1 MRAGRSLTPVM
12 HRPGRLVPNAPDING
27 FGFDTL
33 SVRAGQSRTG
43 EQEHNDPL
51 FLTSSFVFAN
61 AREAAARFAH
71 EAPGNIYSRF
81 TNPTVRA
88 FEQRLAALEG
98 GTGCVATA
106 SGMSAILATAMALLR
121 AGDHVIAASGLFG
134 STVSLFANVLNRF
147 GIETTF
153 VDVTDLDAWVG
164 ALRPETKMLFAE
176 SPTNPLGEVA
186 DVAALGALA
195 RAHGAILVIDNCL
208 CTPAL
213 SRPLDIGAGIVV
225 HSATKYLDGQ
235 GRCVG
240 GAVVT
245 NDSAHHDALF
255 SFLRTAGP
263 SMSPFNAW
271 VFLNGLETLRI
282 RMYAI
287 SESAMRLARWL
298 EGHPAVR
305 RVYYPSLETHPGH
318 ALAAQQQSAGGGIV
332 AFDVHGGRDE
342 AWRVIDSVRFLS
354 ITANL
359 GDAKTTIVHPA
370 TTTHSRITQ
379 AQREAAG
386 IGESLIRVA
395 VGLEAFEDIRT
406 DLAIGLDALAA
417 DGPPLHGDPGL
428 SRSETQSQWDSE

>member
-1 MRAGRSLTPVM
+1 MNELDTS
-12 HRPGRLVPNAPDING
+12 G

-43 EQEHNDPL
+43 EQEHNDPI
-51 FLTSSFVFAN
+51 FLTSSFVFAS
-61 AREAAARFAH
+61 AREAAARFAD
-71 EAPGNIYSRF
+71 EEPGNVYSRF

-88 FEQRLAALEG
+88 FERRLAALEG
-98 GTGCVATA
+98 GTGCIATA

-121 AGDHVIAASGLFG
+121 AGEHVVAANSLFG
-134 STVSLFANVLNRF
+134 STVSLFANVLTRF

-153 VDVTDLDAWVG
+153 VDVTDAGAWSDAV
-164 ALRPETKMLFAE
+164 RPETKMLFAE

-186 DVAALGALA
+186 DIAALGALA
-195 RAHGAILVIDNCL
+195 RECGATLVIDNCL

-213 SRPLDIGAGIVV
+213 SRPLELGADIVV
-225 HSATKYLDGQ
+225 HSATKYIDGQ

-245 NDSAHHDALF
+245 NDAAHHDALF
-255 SFLRTAGP
+255 SLLRTAGP

-282 RMYAI
+282 RMHAI
-287 SESAMRLARWL
+287 SESAARLARWL

-305 RVYYPSLETHPGH
+305 RVYYPGLETHPGH
-318 ALAAQQQSAGGGIV
+318 ELAARQQSAGGGIV
-332 AFDVHGGRDE
+332 AFEVHGGRDE
-342 AWRVIDSVRFLS
+342 AWRVIDNARVLS

-370 TTTHSRITQ
+370 STTHSRITPE
-379 AQREAAG
+379 QREAAG
-386 IGESLIRVA
+386 IGESLVRVA
-395 VGLEAFEDIRT
+395 VGLDAFEDIRADLTRGLNAVTAPAPPARTGT
-406 DLAIGLDALAA
+406 D
-417 DGPPLHGDPGL
+417 
-428 SRSETQSQWDSE
+428 

>member
-1 MRAGRSLTPVM
+1 MNELDTS
-12 HRPGRLVPNAPDING
+12 G

-43 EQEHNDPL
+43 EQEHNDPI
-51 FLTSSFVFAN
+51 FLTSSFVFAS

-71 EAPGNIYSRF
+71 EEPGNVYSRF

-98 GTGCVATA
+98 GTGCIATA

-121 AGDHVIAASGLFG
+121 AGEHVVAANSLFG
-134 STVSLFANVLNRF
+134 STVSLFANVLTRF

-153 VDVTDLDAWVG
+153 VDVTDAGAWSDAV
-164 ALRPETKMLFAE
+164 RPETKMLFAE

-186 DVAALGALA
+186 DIAALGALA
-195 RAHGAILVIDNCL
+195 RECGATLVIDNCL

-213 SRPLDIGAGIVV
+213 SRPLELGADIVV
-225 HSATKYLDGQ
+225 HSATKYIDGQ

-245 NDSAHHDALF
+245 NDAAHLDALF
-255 SFLRTAGP
+255 SLLRTAGP

-282 RMYAI
+282 RMHAI
-287 SESAMRLARWL
+287 SESAVRLARWL

-305 RVYYPSLETHPGH
+305 RVYYPGLETHPGH
-318 ALAAQQQSAGGGIV
+318 ELAARQQSAGGGIV
-332 AFDVHGGRDE
+332 AFEVHGGRDE
-342 AWRVIDSVRFLS
+342 AWRVIDNARVLS

-370 TTTHSRITQ
+370 STTHSRITPE
-379 AQREAAG
+379 QREAAG
-386 IGESLIRVA
+386 IGESLVRVA
-395 VGLEAFEDIRT
+395 VGLDAFEDIRA
-406 DLAIGLDALAA
+406 DLTRGLDAVTAPA
-417 DGPPLHGDPGL
+417 PPVRTGTD
-428 SRSETQSQWDSE
+428 

>member
-1 MRAGRSLTPVM
+1 MNELDTS
-12 HRPGRLVPNAPDING
+12 G

-43 EQEHNDPL
+43 EQEHNDPI
-51 FLTSSFVFAN
+51 FLTSSFVFAS

-71 EAPGNIYSRF
+71 EEPGNVYSRF

-98 GTGCVATA
+98 GTGCIATA

-121 AGDHVIAASGLFG
+121 AGEHVVAANSLFG
-134 STVSLFANVLNRF
+134 STVSLFANVLTRF

-153 VDVTDLDAWVG
+153 VDVTDAGAWSDAV
-164 ALRPETKMLFAE
+164 RPETKMLFAE

-186 DVAALGALA
+186 DIAALGALA
-195 RAHGAILVIDNCL
+195 RECGATLVIDNCL

-213 SRPLDIGAGIVV
+213 SRPLELGADIVV
-225 HSATKYLDGQ
+225 HSATKYIDGQ

-245 NDSAHHDALF
+245 NDAAHHDALF
-255 SFLRTAGP
+255 SLLRTAGP

-282 RMYAI
+282 RMHAI
-287 SESAMRLARWL
+287 SESAVRLARWL

-305 RVYYPSLETHPGH
+305 RVYYPGLETHPGH
-318 ALAAQQQSAGGGIV
+318 ELAARQQSAGGGIV
-332 AFDVHGGRDE
+332 AFEVHGGRDE
-342 AWRVIDSVRFLS
+342 AWRVIDNARVLS

-370 TTTHSRITQ
+370 STTHSRITPE
-379 AQREAAG
+379 QREAAG
-386 IGESLIRVA
+386 IGESLVRVA
-395 VGLEAFEDIRT
+395 VGLDAFEDIRA
-406 DLAIGLDALAA
+406 DLTRGLDAVTAPA
-417 DGPPLHGDPGL
+417 PPARTGTD
-428 SRSETQSQWDSE
+428 

>member
-1 MRAGRSLTPVM
+1 M
-12 HRPGRLVPNAPDING
+12 NALDASR

-43 EQEHNDPL
+43 EQEHSDPI
-51 FLTSSFVFAN
+51 FLTSSFVFAD

-71 EAPGNIYSRF
+71 EEPGNVYSRF

-106 SGMSAILATAMALLR
+106 SGMSAILLTAMALLR
-121 AGDHVIAASGLFG
+121 AGDHVVAGSGLFG
-134 STVSLFANVLNRF
+134 STVTLFANVLARF

-153 VDVTDLDAWVG
+153 VPAADTGAWSAAV
-164 ALRPETKMLFAE
+164 LPETKMLFAE
-176 SPTNPLGEVA
+176 SPTNPLGEVV

-195 RAHGAILVIDNCL
+195 RTHGAVLVIDNCL

-213 SRPLDIGAGIVV
+213 SRPLELGAGIVV

-245 NDSAHHDALF
+245 RDAAHHDALF
-255 SFLRTAGP
+255 SLLRTAGP

-282 RMYAI
+282 RMHAI

-298 EGHPAVR
+298 GEHPAVR
-305 RVYYPSLETHPGH
+305 RVYYPGLESHPGH
-318 ALAAQQQSAGGGIV
+318 ALARRQQSAAGGIV
-332 AFDVHGGRDE
+332 AFTVHGGREE
-342 AWRVIDSVRFLS
+342 AWRVIDGVRVLS

-370 TTTHSRITQ
+370 STTHSRITQ
-379 AQREAAG
+379 EQREAAG
-386 IGESLIRVA
+386 IGESLIRIA

-406 DLAIGLDALAA
+406 DLAAGLDALAA
-417 DGPPLHGDPGL
+417 DRPPRA
-428 SRSETQSQWDSE
+428 S

>member
-1 MRAGRSLTPVM
+1 MNELDTS
-12 HRPGRLVPNAPDING
+12 G

-43 EQEHNDPL
+43 EQEHNDPI
-51 FLTSSFVFAN
+51 FLTSSFVFAS
-61 AREAAARFAH
+61 AREAAARFAD
-71 EAPGNIYSRF
+71 EEPGNVYSRF

-98 GTGCVATA
+98 GTGCIATA

-121 AGDHVIAASGLFG
+121 AGEHVVAANSLFG
-134 STVSLFANVLNRF
+134 STVSLFANVLTRF

-153 VDVTDLDAWVG
+153 VDVTDAGAWSDAV
-164 ALRPETKMLFAE
+164 RPETKMLFAE

-186 DVAALGALA
+186 DIAALGALA
-195 RAHGAILVIDNCL
+195 RECGATLVIDNCL

-213 SRPLDIGAGIVV
+213 SRPLELGADIVV
-225 HSATKYLDGQ
+225 HSATKYIDGQ

-245 NDSAHHDALF
+245 NDAAHHDALF
-255 SFLRTAGP
+255 SLLRTAGP

-282 RMYAI
+282 RMHAI
-287 SESAMRLARWL
+287 SESAARLARWL

-305 RVYYPSLETHPGH
+305 RVYYPGLETHPGYE
-318 ALAAQQQSAGGGIV
+318 LAARQQSAGGGIV
-332 AFDVHGGRDE
+332 AFEVHGGRDE
-342 AWRVIDSVRFLS
+342 AWRVIDNARVLS

-370 TTTHSRITQ
+370 STTHSRITPE
-379 AQREAAG
+379 QREAAG
-386 IGESLIRVA
+386 IGESLVRVA
-395 VGLEAFEDIRT
+395 VGLDAFEDIRA
-406 DLAIGLDALAA
+406 DLTRGLDAVTAPA
-417 DGPPLHGDPGL
+417 PPARTGTD
-428 SRSETQSQWDSE
+428 

>member
-1 MRAGRSLTPVM
+1 MNELDTS
-12 HRPGRLVPNAPDING
+12 G

-43 EQEHNDPL
+43 EQEHNDPI
-51 FLTSSFVFAN
+51 FLTSSFVFAS
-61 AREAAARFAH
+61 AREAAARFAD
-71 EAPGNIYSRF
+71 EEPGNVYSRF

-98 GTGCVATA
+98 GTGCIATA
-106 SGMSAILATAMALLR
+106 SGMSAILATAIALLR
-121 AGDHVIAASGLFG
+121 AGEHVVAANSLFG
-134 STVSLFANVLNRF
+134 STVSLFANVLTRF

-153 VDVTDLDAWVG
+153 VDVTDAGAWSDAV
-164 ALRPETKMLFAE
+164 RPETKMLFAE

-186 DVAALGALA
+186 DIAALGALA
-195 RAHGAILVIDNCL
+195 RECGATLVIDNCL

-213 SRPLDIGAGIVV
+213 SRPLELGADIVV
-225 HSATKYLDGQ
+225 HSATKYIDGQ

-245 NDSAHHDALF
+245 NDAAHHDALF
-255 SFLRTAGP
+255 SLLRTAGP

-282 RMYAI
+282 RMHAI
-287 SESAMRLARWL
+287 SESAARLARWL

-305 RVYYPSLETHPGH
+305 RVYYPGLETHPGH
-318 ALAAQQQSAGGGIV
+318 ELAARQQSAGGGIV
-332 AFDVHGGRDE
+332 AFEVHGGRDE
-342 AWRVIDSVRFLS
+342 AWRVIDNARVLS

-370 TTTHSRITQ
+370 STTHSRITPE
-379 AQREAAG
+379 QREAAG
-386 IGESLIRVA
+386 IGESLVRVA
-395 VGLEAFEDIRT
+395 VGLDAFEDIRA
-406 DLAIGLDALAA
+406 DLTRGLDAVTAPA
-417 DGPPLHGDPGL
+417 PPVRTGTD
-428 SRSETQSQWDSE
+428 

>member
-1 MRAGRSLTPVM
+1 MNELDTS
-12 HRPGRLVPNAPDING
+12 G

-43 EQEHNDPL
+43 EQEHNDPI
-51 FLTSSFVFAN
+51 FLTSSFVFAS

-71 EAPGNIYSRF
+71 EEPGNVYSRF

-98 GTGCVATA
+98 GTGCIATA

-121 AGDHVIAASGLFG
+121 AGEHVVAANSLFG
-134 STVSLFANVLNRF
+134 STVSLFANVLTRF

-153 VDVTDLDAWVG
+153 VDVTDAGAWSDAV
-164 ALRPETKMLFAE
+164 RPETKMLFAE

-186 DVAALGALA
+186 DIAALGALA
-195 RAHGAILVIDNCL
+195 RECGATLVIDNCL

-213 SRPLDIGAGIVV
+213 SRPLELGADIVV
-225 HSATKYLDGQ
+225 HSATKYIDGQ

-245 NDSAHHDALF
+245 NDAAHHDALF
-255 SFLRTAGP
+255 SLLRTAGP

-282 RMYAI
+282 RMHAI
-287 SESAMRLARWL
+287 SESAARLARWL

-305 RVYYPSLETHPGH
+305 RVYYPGLETHPGH
-318 ALAAQQQSAGGGIV
+318 ELAARQQSAGGGIV
-332 AFDVHGGRDE
+332 AFEVHGGRDE
-342 AWRVIDSVRFLS
+342 AWRVIDNARVLS

-370 TTTHSRITQ
+370 STTHSRITPE
-379 AQREAAG
+379 QREAAG
-386 IGESLIRVA
+386 IGESLVRVA
-395 VGLEAFEDIRT
+395 VGLDAFEDIRA
-406 DLAIGLDALAA
+406 DLTRGLDAVTAPA
-417 DGPPLHGDPGL
+417 PPARTGTD
-428 SRSETQSQWDSE
+428 

>member
-1 MRAGRSLTPVM
+1 MNELDAG
-12 HRPGRLVPNAPDING
+12 G

-33 SVRAGQSRTG
+33 AVRAGQSRTG
-43 EQEHNDPL
+43 EQEHNDPI
-51 FLTSSFVFAN
+51 FLTSSFVFAS

-71 EAPGNIYSRF
+71 EEPGNVYSRF

-88 FEQRLAALEG
+88 FERRLAALEG
-98 GTGCVATA
+98 GTGCIATA
-106 SGMSAILATAMALLR
+106 SGMSAILATAMVLLR
-121 AGDHVIAASGLFG
+121 TGDHVVAANGLFG
-134 STVSLFANVLNRF
+134 STISLFTNVLTRF

-153 VDVTDLDAWVG
+153 VDVTDLGAWSG
-164 ALRPETKMLFAE
+164 AVRPETKMLFAE

-186 DVAALGALA
+186 DIAALGALA
-195 RAHGAILVIDNCL
+195 RGCGATLVLDNCL

-213 SRPLDIGAGIVV
+213 SRPLALGADLVV

-245 NDSAHHDALF
+245 NDAAHHDALF
-255 SFLRTAGP
+255 ALLRTAGP

-282 RMYAI
+282 RMEAI
-287 SESAMRLARWL
+287 SESAVRLARWL

-305 RVYYPSLETHPGH
+305 RVHYPGLETHPGH
-318 ALAAQQQSAGGGIV
+318 ELAARQQSAGGGIV
-332 AFDVHGGRDE
+332 AFDVRGDRDE
-342 AWRVIDSVRFLS
+342 AWRVIDGARILS

-370 TTTHSRITQ
+370 STTHSRITHE
-379 AQREAAG
+379 QREAAG
-386 IGESLIRVA
+386 IGESLVRVA
-395 VGLEAFEDIRT
+395 VGLEAFEDIRA
-406 DLAIGLDALAA
+406 DLARGLDTLAQ
-417 DGPPLHGDPGL
+417 DG
-428 SRSETQSQWDSE
+428 RSPA

>member
-1 MRAGRSLTPVM
+1 MNELDAGEL
-12 HRPGRLVPNAPDING
+12 
-27 FGFDTL
+27 GFDTL
-33 SVRAGQSRTG
+33 SVRAGQARTM
-43 EQEHNDPL
+43 EREHNDPI
-51 FLTSSFVFAN
+51 FLTSSFVFSS
-61 AREAAARFAH
+61 AREAAARFSN
-71 EAPGNIYSRF
+71 EEPGNVYSRF

-121 AGDHVIAASGLFG
+121 AGDHIVAANGLFG
-134 STVSLFANVLNRF
+134 TTVSLLSNVLPRF

-153 VDVTDLDAWVG
+153 VDVADNRAWS
-164 ALRPETKMLFAE
+164 AAIRSETKMLFAE

-186 DVAALGALA
+186 DIATLGALA
-195 RAHGAILVIDNCL
+195 RTCGAVLVIDNCL

-213 SRPLDIGAGIVV
+213 SRPLDLGADVVV

-245 NDSAHHDALF
+245 NDAAHHDALF
-255 SFLRTAGP
+255 ALLRTAGP

-282 RMYAI
+282 RMHAI
-287 SESAMRLARWL
+287 SESALRLARWL

-305 RVYYPSLETHPGH
+305 RVHYPGLEAHPGRD
-318 ALAAQQQSAGGGIV
+318 LAARQQSAGGGIV
-332 AFDVHGGRDE
+332 AFDVRGGREE
-342 AWRVIDSVRFLS
+342 AWRVVDGARVLS

-370 TTTHSRITQ
+370 STTHARITPE
-379 AQREAAG
+379 QREAAG
-386 IGESLIRVA
+386 IGESLVRVA
-395 VGLEAFEDIRT
+395 VGLDAFDDIRA
-406 DLAIGLDALAA
+406 DLARGLDALEER
-417 DGPPLHGDPGL
+417 GPPIRAGANRRPAAGK
-428 SRSETQSQWDSE
+428 SE